1 MPTIQNVPEQ
11 RVLLSDI
18 GWETY
23 ERLLADHQDSSA
35 PRFTYDRGVLEIMSP
50 LPEHE
55 KYNRAIASLV
65 EVVAE
70 ERGLDFENLG
80 STAFRRDDLQRG
92 FEPDSCFYIQH
103 EPAIRGKSVLDLRID
118 PPPDLVIEIDIT
130 HLSLDKLPIYA
141 AIGVPEVWRYDGQRL
156 EMRMLE
162 GDRYVASRASTALPG
177 ITRDDVARLIE
188 EGKATRRL
196 AWLANVRDWARH
208 AGRAPRM

>member
-1 MPTIQNVPEQ
+1 MATTRNAAEQ
-11 RVLLSDI
+11 RVLLSAI

-23 ERLLADHQDSSA
+23 ERLLAEHQDSSA
-35 PRFTYDRGVLEIMSP
+35 PRFTYDRGALEIMSP
-50 LPEHE
+50 LPDHE

-80 STAFRRDDLQRG
+80 STTFRREDLRRG

-103 EPAIRGKSVLDLRID
+103 EPAIRGKSVLDLRRD

-141 AIGVPEVWRYDGQRL
+141 ALGVPEVWRYDGRRL
-156 EMRMLE
+156 EMWALH
-162 GDRYVASRASTALPG
+162 GDRYVAGVESTALPG
-177 ITRDDVARLIE
+177 VARDDVARLIE
-188 EGKATRRL
+188 ESKATRRI
-196 AWLANVRDWARH
+196 AWLARVRAWARQ
-208 AGRAPRM
+208 AGHDPRS